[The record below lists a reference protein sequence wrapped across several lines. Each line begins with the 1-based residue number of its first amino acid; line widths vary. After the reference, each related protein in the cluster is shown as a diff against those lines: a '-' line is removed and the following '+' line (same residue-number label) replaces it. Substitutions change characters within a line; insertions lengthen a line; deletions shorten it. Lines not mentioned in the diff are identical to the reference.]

1 MSAEEKDDLHY
12 VATHLARSLRGQ
24 HIIGQALAIAVKIMS
39 KVPKPYREESH
50 IEDMEF
56 LLEHL
61 YPPGF
66 ASMVA
71 AQMLDGNAALMYPE
85 YQIELFEK
93 NTTSEGDASGTEKEK
108 D

>member
-24 HIIGQALAIAVKIMS
+24 YIIGQALAVAIQTMS
-39 KVPKPYREESH
+39 KVPYPYREVSN
-50 IEDMEF
+50 IEDMQF
-56 LLEHL
+56 LLENL
-61 YPPGF
+61 YPLGF
-66 ASMVA
+66 ASMVS
-71 AQMLDGNAALMYPE
+71 AQTKKD
-85 YQIELFEK
+85 QIELFEK